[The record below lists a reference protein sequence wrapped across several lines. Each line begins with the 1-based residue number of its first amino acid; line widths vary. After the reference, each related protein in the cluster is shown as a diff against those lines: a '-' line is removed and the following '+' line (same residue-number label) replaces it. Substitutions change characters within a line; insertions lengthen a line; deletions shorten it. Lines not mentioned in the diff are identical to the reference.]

1 MPDSDLHRVLV
12 YGAGVIG
19 SLYAARIW
27 QAGLNTSILARGSR
41 LKDLRE
47 HGIVLQDCGTGGI
60 TTAPVTP
67 VASLPSMQTTIW

>member
-27 QAGLNTSILARGSR
+27 RAGLNTSILARGSR

-47 HGIVLQDCGTGGI
+47 HGIVLQDCSTGGI
-60 TTAPVTP
+60 STAPVTRLHP
-67 VASLPSMQTTIW
+67 FQAMQTTIW